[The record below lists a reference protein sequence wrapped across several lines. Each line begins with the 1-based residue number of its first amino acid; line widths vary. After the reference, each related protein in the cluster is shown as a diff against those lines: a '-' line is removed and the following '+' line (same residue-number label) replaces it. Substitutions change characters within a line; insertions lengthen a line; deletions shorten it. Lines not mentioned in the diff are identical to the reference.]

1 MTPGVIGVDIGGT
14 GIHLLSADGEQSAA
28 TGLAFNA
35 DDAQRRIRSFIDR
48 QATPVRAL
56 GIAVPGLVDG
66 HRVVLS
72 NVLPGLN
79 GWLPSFGV
87 PVTLLNDV
95 DAALAEA
102 LPATG
107 EFETAGMVMVGSC
120 LGAAFVTQGR
130 RLQGAGGFAGELG
143 HAPVPTPDGPRLL
156 NDLAGGRALL
166 ARTGLEAA
174 DLAAALAAGD
184 ANAHAAVRDA
194 GRHLGWALAWLINV
208 LNPSRLVVGG
218 GTLEFDG
225 LWPEALAQAEA
236 FALPPLWAGCRVE
249 RVADGKRLVARGAA
263 RAATALLAASGSA
276 GSAAARA

>member
-1 MTPGVIGVDIGGT
+1 MTPGVVGIDVGGT
-14 GIHLLSADGEQSAA
+14 GIHLLSADGERSAA
-28 TGLAFNA
+28 TGPAFAA
-35 DDAQRRIRSFIDR
+35 DDAQQLIRNFIDS
-48 QATPVRAL
+48 QTTPVRAV

-66 HRVVLS
+66 HLVALS

-79 GWLPSFGV
+79 GWAPSFGV

-102 LPATG
+102 LPGTG
-107 EFETAGMVMVGSC
+107 DDETAGMVMVGSC

-130 RLQGAGGFAGELG
+130 RLQGARGFAGELG

-166 ARTGLEAA
+166 ARTGLSATA
-174 DLAAALAAGD
+174 LAAALAAGD
-184 ANAHAAVRDA
+184 ANARAAVRDT

-208 LNPSRLVVGG
+208 LNPGRLVVGG
-218 GTLEFDG
+218 GTLEFAG

-263 RAATALLAASGSA
+263 RAAAALL
-276 GSAAARA
+276 